1 MIVLTL
7 HRDVPL
13 SREERAELPPGCYPV
28 LSTGDVIARAELD
41 LPVAH
46 MVRFAV
52 EMARAIPSAD
62 LEAEERPDAAGGAVL
77 RAGALTDPFRTW
89 MPALLRTRLPS
100 AAALSTVPGTPR
112 IDPGAIPE
120 APPEEPP
127 ERVPL
132 LSEPAAE
139 PVPPAAPPPGIPTR
153 AVAAPSMPPELA
165 SFMDTLLSAP
175 AVSTGGPTPAPPTP
189 APPKPT
195 PAAPPAP
202 TIPTPVAAPSGPD
215 PWALL
220 KRGKREAAEAA
231 FKGHRLDDDGRQQ
244 VRELLASDSPEK
256 VALGCRISRLTKW
269 KSASAMIGR
278 VLYRDEPGVRMEA
291 VRALG
296 VLAGSGMEPALHM
309 LLRDAEPD
317 VRRAAQRAINQIQRR
332 GT

>member
-89 MPALLRTRLPS
+89 MPALLRARLPS
-100 AAALSTVPGTPR
+100 AAALSTMPGTPR

-120 APPEEPP
+120 APPEEP

-132 LSEPAAE
+132 LSEP
-139 PVPPAAPPPGIPTR
+139 VPAPPPTPPTGIPTR

-175 AVSTGGPTPAPPTP
+175 AVSTGGPAPEPAPPTP
-189 APPKPT
+189 VARPAPA
-195 PAAPPAP
+195 PAAP

-231 FKGHRLDDDGRQQ
+231 FKVHRLDDNGRQQ
-244 VRELLASDSPEK
+244 VRELLSSGAPEE

-278 VLYRDEPGVRMEA
+278 VLYRDDPKVRMEA